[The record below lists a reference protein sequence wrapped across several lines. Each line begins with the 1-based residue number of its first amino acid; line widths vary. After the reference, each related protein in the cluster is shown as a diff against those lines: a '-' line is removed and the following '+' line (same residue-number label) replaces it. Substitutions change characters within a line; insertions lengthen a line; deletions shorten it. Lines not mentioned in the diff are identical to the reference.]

1 MERIVEHVELDSVR
15 PGMTVTLNGREIG
28 RVEDLILQPDN
39 LHVLRLITRRASTG
53 QRIAIPIEWVRG
65 IQDGRVVLLVGTHE
79 LGLLPDYHPPISA
92 RAASLGVQARP
103 GASGTRPRLSSDAL
117 PTPR

>member
-28 RVEDLILQPDN
+28 RVDDLILQPDG
-39 LHVLRLITRRASTG
+39 LHVVRLITRRASTG

-65 IQDGRVVLLVGTHE
+65 IQDGRVVLLIGTHE
-79 LGLLPDYHPPISA
+79 LGLLPDYNPPIPA
-92 RAASLGVQARP
+92 RAAGLGVQARP
-103 GASGTRPRLSSDAL
+103 GASGTIPTLSSDAL

>member
-65 IQDGRVVLLVGTHE
+65 IQDGCR
-79 LGLLPDYHPPISA
+79 PPRRHA
-92 RAASLGVQARP
+92 RAGIATGLQSADFCACGEPRRSGPPGGVGDETKAVF
-103 GASGTRPRLSSDAL
+103 
-117 PTPR
+117 